1 MVVETGLRA
10 GVEEGALRRG
20 VAPFP
25 VRSANLLVD
34 RGGALSGRFG
44 CVVRRGRRVVVGLE
58 FKGEGLDM
66 RMVSTTVD
74 EDDGGKDYKDDS
86 APDGATD
93 NSTQRN
99 CRSTLSCG
107 RGLRGRRGCL

>member
-1 MVVETGLRA
+1 MIVETGLCA
-10 GVEEGALRRG
+10 GMEEGALGRG
-20 VAPFP
+20 VAPFS
-25 VRSANLLVD
+25 VRSADLLVD
-34 RGGALSGRFG
+34 RGDALSGRFG
-44 CVVRRGRRVVVGLE
+44 LVVRRGWRVFVGLE

-66 RMVSTTVD
+66 RMAPTTVD